1 MSFAFPKEI
10 VITKQFQIVNGNN
23 SNQSVT
29 FDPDISSV
37 FSSLEFVNVLNN
49 TFPDAGFVLEDDQ
62 YLSEENAKNLFIEKI
77 GGALEGSFNIIGDLD
92 VSGSFSLVGNTIFN
106 GDVDINGN
114 LESNSNFN
122 LGKVLTLYDA
132 LNISGGGYKD
142 VNNLNEGFRPIL
154 IGNNVN
160 IDSSTKPKD
169 SITIGNFSGLNRT
182 GTQGQRSISI
192 GNYVGHQEQGI
203 GSIGLGYY
211 SAHDT
216 QGNYAVSIGYYDDAS
231 GQTNQSNQAVSIGK
245 DAGNTAQGNNAV
257 SIGSSAGKTSQGDF
271 NVAIGANAGKDTQ
284 ATKAIAI
291 GYNSGTN
298 NQSLQSVSIGTNA
311 GETSQ
316 GLNSIA
322 LGTNAA
328 LNTQGVR
335 SVAIGDAAGQKL
347 QGSKSIA
354 IGYLTGRNNQS
365 DGSVA
370 IGEQAANTEQGINSV
385 AIGNNSAKYNQSTNS
400 IAIGANSGIG
410 NATDNT
416 KGQAPYCVAIGSNS
430 GTTNQGLATGYSIA
444 IGNQSGE
451 TDQGDYSV
459 AIGHQSALTTQGT
472 NSVAIGYLTGRTNQS
487 YGSVAI
493 GEQAANAEQGI
504 NSVAVGSNS
513 GKTSQSTHSIA
524 IGDQAGFD
532 TQGGTTGYSI
542 AIGDQAGKSNQ
553 SFKSVAIGNQAGL
566 TSQGGTTGYSIAI
579 GNASGQTQQ
588 TEYAIAIGANAGNNL
603 QKQSSIAI
611 GRDAGKENQQTASIA
626 IGYLSGRTNQNSYS
640 IGLGTQ
646 AAFTGQSSYA
656 IAIGAEAG
664 KTNQSGSSIAL
675 GYQTGYTAQNTNAVA
690 IGREAGKTSQGADTI
705 SIGNYLDSANNGQH
719 NQGTSAI
726 SFGRNAGKTDQGV
739 DSIAIGRYAANTN
752 QSTECI
758 AIGMEAGQNN
768 QDHKSIAMGWR
779 AAYDGQ
785 GHNSVAIGLRAGEY
799 NQGEQSIAVGFD
811 SGQTNQGNYSIA
823 MGFHAGSVDQHANT
837 IILNANTTDLNS
849 SGTSRFYVKPIRNTD
864 TQDTFLRYNATSGEI
879 THHLDLNMPNNGLIK
894 FNNDSSTA
902 GPNKIQLWGNGQYG
916 FGIGSLTVKY
926 SSKQKHTFYY
936 NPSTT
941 NNVATNNGT
950 LGMELD
956 NSNLKVSG
964 KIGINNNN
972 ITPTYELDIKGISHT
987 GSEGFHSGRIL
998 HYYPLNSLSGFTQSG
1013 SGAATIENNDYAK
1026 LTNNDVSI
1034 TSPSISIRGYT
1045 HFKENGTYTANAAG
1059 NNILG
1064 YTSQRILVKL
1074 NAQFYSQDGNTDYFS
1089 IHLLN
1094 SSGVQIAEIYKVYN
1108 STQSTSVGFVPIV
1121 CDITPY
1127 LIENLHNI
1135 KIKIS
1140 SNGGSGDYVLVK
1152 NLTICVDDSTPWYNF
1167 SAKQVT
1173 ITDKLSIGNTNP
1185 SVTLDITATDAIKIP
1200 VGTTGQRPT
1209 TSGSSHY
1216 GYIRYNTTNS
1226 SYEGFGAGNA
1236 WGSLGGVKDVDQD
1249 TYISAETSAG
1259 ADNDQLKFFTANNQ
1273 RMIISNDGKV
1283 GIGTNSPSQ
1292 LLHIYGAQKN
1302 FLLQTTNNNQDNNN
1316 SILFQ
1321 NSGTSYSWRIGRRY
1335 NSTINESNK
1344 CNFVISGGNIETNY
1358 ENLNDRFTIGENGNV
1373 GIGTNN
1379 PIEKLHVKDGNIII
1393 HSANPSLYVMAGGT
1407 GTIAGTT
1414 NFLRAHSTTTTNY
1427 IDYKIGNLH
1436 FRSNSSGRMTL
1447 TAAGNLGIGTD
1458 NPTQKL
1464 DVRGNIYST
1473 GSGQFTGGSFNSEN
1487 NPPGVYL
1494 GSANSQYG
1502 NIQIISNQNTGGWVD
1517 FTDNIAGSGT
1527 DFDGR
1532 IRYGSNVGF
1541 DFFTNAS
1548 TTARMHIDLSGNVGI
1563 GKTPASKLDVNGSIR
1578 GGHNT
1583 NTTSY
1588 FGRAAIGYASYNGW
1602 ASFSHLDRAS
1612 AGNYAMMQHSTGQ
1625 TLINASSNK
1634 SINFKINNVDK
1645 MVMLASGNFGIGTS
1659 NPQSKLD
1666 VNGDIN
1672 ITGSG
1677 VLKMD
1682 GVALVENSNN
1692 ANPVDLYYNCRVI
1705 RNVTRQDGMWINFN
1719 SSGTTNADL
1728 RLFAGGDVER
1738 MRIDAYSGNVGIG
1751 TSSPTAKL
1759 HLNDSPVDSTIYYI
1773 PNSTTSTYTHFDKSI
1788 QFSRTNTYRNFYI
1801 GLLGNNTN
1809 NGNVLAFGGDGGG
1822 GSDPNIGMTLDSNG
1836 RLDIG
1841 SLGGGLNVVGNV
1853 GFGTTSPTG
1862 KLHISSGSSGDCELI
1877 LEADTDNNDDGDVP
1891 KILFRQDG
1899 GNDWSMIGADY
1910 YGANNTEKG
1919 HNANA
1924 LTLANS
1930 VSPGG
1935 GGGIIFKTND
1945 SANGYTNAIERMKI
1959 SPSGNVG
1966 IGTTSPSYKLDV
1978 RTTSSAI
1985 AARFGYAGGNT
1996 HGTGQGIV
2004 HITGEA
2010 EGAQAILRFGVPNG
2024 ADGAHKTAIIAKH
2037 ASATGSW
2044 SRSDLY
2050 FCLNNNGNNNTASE
2064 NATTT
2069 HAKMIIKSGGD
2080 VGIGTTSPT
2089 EKLHVAG
2096 NIKLTGNL
2104 ITSSKTISQA
2114 ELGYLDGVTSSI
2126 QTQINAAAG
2135 SGGGAFTT
2143 SGNNCY
2149 FNGAGG
2155 VNIGENNAPSARL
2168 EINDS
2173 AGRSIRF
2180 GTGSSINVHHMD
2192 YYSGNDRT
2200 NPFYINFY
2208 SGEDVHICAGT
2219 QGGNVGIGKTPA
2231 SKLDVNGSIRA
2242 YYDTNNPSYFGRA
2255 AIGGHPNYSD
2265 WASFS
2270 HLDKVSLGNY
2280 AMMQNSAGQVLL
2292 NSSLGQVIKFRNNN
2306 IDRMILSSA
2315 GNFGIGTTNPGNKLV
2330 VVGQTDSTTFNATS
2344 DMRYKENICPLE
2356 NPLEKICQIQGV
2368 NFNFIE
2374 DEDENKKKHAGIIA
2388 QEVYKIIP
2396 EAIDTKN
2403 DDKWTANYNTFIGYL
2418 IESVK
2423 SLKKENDEL
2432 KEDNVEKDKKI
2443 NNLENKI
2450 ENMATDISAIK
2461 EMLKM

>member
-10 VITKQFQIVNGNN
+10 VITKQFQIVNGSN

-77 GGALEGSFNIIGDLD
+77 GGSLEGSFNIVGDLD
-92 VSGSFSLVGNTIFN
+92 VAGNFSLAGNSIFN

-169 SITIGNFSGLNRT
+169 TITIGNFSGLNRT

-192 GNYVGHQEQGI
+192 GNYVGNKEQGI

-231 GQTNQSNQAVSIGK
+231 GQTNQSSQAVSIGK
-245 DAGNTAQGNNAV
+245 DAGYTAQGDNAV

-271 NVAIGANAGKDTQ
+271 NVAIGSSAGKDTQ
-284 ATKAIAI
+284 ATQAIAI
-291 GYNSGTN
+291 GRQAGLTTQGTN
-298 NQSLQSVSIGTNA
+298 SIAIGSDA
-311 GETSQ
+311 GKTSQ

-322 LGTNAA
+322 LGVNSAE
-328 LNTQGVR
+328 NTQ
-335 SVAIGDAAGQKL
+335 STYSIAIGDAAGQEL

-354 IGYLTGRNNQS
+354 IGYFTGRSNQS

-385 AIGNNSAKYNQSTNS
+385 AIGNNTAKYNQSTNS

-410 NATDNT
+410 NATDST
-416 KGQAPYCVAIGSNS
+416 KGQAPYCIAIGSNS

-487 YGSVAI
+487 DGSVAI
-493 GEQAANAEQGI
+493 GEQAANAEQGVR
-504 NSVAVGSNS
+504 SVAIGSNS

-524 IGDQAGFD
+524 IGDEAGFD

-542 AIGDQAGKSNQ
+542 AIGDKAGKSSQ
-553 SFKSVAIGNQAGL
+553 GLKSVAIGNQAGL

-579 GNASGQTQQ
+579 GNASGQEQQ
-588 TEYAIAIGANAGNNL
+588 TEYAIAIGANAGNSL

-611 GRDAGKENQQTASIA
+611 GRDAGKQNQQTASIA
-626 IGYLSGRTNQNSYS
+626 IGYLSGQTNQNSYS

-664 KTNQSGSSIAL
+664 KFNQYGSSIAL
-675 GYQTGYTAQNTNAVA
+675 GYQTGYTSQNTNAVA

-726 SFGRNAGKTDQGV
+726 SFGRNAGKTNQGANSIAMGLQSGFEDQGQT
-739 DSIAIGRYAANTN
+739 SIAIGFRAGYIKQGVQGTFGDQGDA
-752 QSTECI
+752 I
-758 AIGMEAGQNN
+758 AIGVDAGQTN
-768 QDHKSIAMGWR
+768 QQRRTIAMGLS
-779 AAYDGQ
+779 AGKINQHFSSVAIGYEVAMSGQ
-785 GHNSVAIGLRAGEY
+785 QSNSLAIGLRAGYE
-799 NQGEQSIAVGFD
+799 NQGQNSIAVGFYA
-811 SGQTNQGNYSIA
+811 GYENQGTTSIA
-823 MGFHAGSVDQHANT
+823 IGNRAGEVDQHANT
-837 IILNANTTDLNS
+837 IILNANNTGLNS
-849 SGTSRFYVKPIRNTD
+849 SGTSGFYVKPIRNTD

-894 FNNDSSTA
+894 FNNDLSTS

-916 FGIGSLTVKY
+916 FGIGSVTVKY
-926 SSKQKHTFYY
+926 SSAQKHTFYY

-964 KIGINNNN
+964 KIGINNDVS

-998 HYYPLNSLSGFTQSG
+998 HYYPLNSLSGFIKSG
-1013 SGAATIENNDYAK
+1013 PGAATIENSDYVK

-1045 HFKENGTYTANAAG
+1045 HFKENGTYTANAAS

-1074 NAQFYSQDGNTDYFS
+1074 NAQFYSQDGNNEYFS
-1089 IHLLN
+1089 IHLLD
-1094 SSGVQIAEIYKVYN
+1094 SADVQIAEIYKVYN

-1140 SNGGSGDYVLVK
+1140 SNGSSGDYVLVK

-1167 SAKQVT
+1167 SAKQLT
-1173 ITDKLSIGNTNP
+1173 ITDKL
-1185 SVTLDITATDAIKIP
+1185 
-1200 VGTTGQRPT
+1200 
-1209 TSGSSHY
+1209 
-1216 GYIRYNTTNS
+1216 
-1226 SYEGFGAGNA
+1226 
-1236 WGSLGGVKDVDQD
+1236 
-1249 TYISAETSAG
+1249 
-1259 ADNDQLKFFTANNQ
+1259 
-1273 RMIISNDGKV
+1273 
-1283 GIGTNSPSQ
+1283 GIGTTSPSQ
-1292 LLHIYGAQKN
+1292 LLHIYGAQQN

-1335 NSTINESNK
+1335 NSDFNTSNK
-1344 CNFVISGGNIETNY
+1344 CNFVISGGNIETDY

-1379 PIEKLHVKDGNIII
+1379 PIEKLYVKDGNIII
-1393 HSANPSLYVMAGGT
+1393 HSASTNPSLYVMTGGD
-1407 GTIAGTT
+1407 GTISGTT
-1414 NFLRAHSTTTTNY
+1414 NFLRAHSTTTNNY
-1427 IDYKIGNLH
+1427 LDYKIGNLH
-1436 FRSNSSGRMTL
+1436 FRSNSIGRMTL

-1473 GSGQFTGGSFNSEN
+1473 GSGQFTGGNFNSLN
-1487 NPPGVYL
+1487 SPPGVYL
-1494 GSANSQYG
+1494 GAISSTYG
-1502 NIQIISNQNTGGWVD
+1502 NMQIISSNNNGGWID
-1517 FTDNIAGSGT
+1517 FTDNIAGSGA

-1548 TTARMHIDLSGNVGI
+1548 TTPSMHIDLGGNVGI
-1563 GKTPASKLDVNGSIR
+1563 GTSVPNSKLDVNGSIR

-1588 FGRAAIGYASYNGW
+1588 FGLAAIGYAGNYNGW
-1602 ASFSHLDRAS
+1602 ASFSHLGRATE
-1612 AGNYAMMQHSTGQ
+1612 GNYAMMQNSTGQ

-1645 MVMLASGNFGIGTS
+1645 MIMLASGNFGIGTT

-1672 ITGSG
+1672 ISGNG

-1682 GVALVENSNN
+1682 GVTLVENNN
-1692 ANPVDLYYNCRVI
+1692 NGGDADLYYNCRVI
-1705 RNVTRQDGMWINFN
+1705 RNTTRTDGMWINYN
-1719 SSGTTNADL
+1719 SSGNNAADL
-1728 RLFAGGDVER
+1728 RFYANGNSER
-1738 MRIDAYSGNVGIG
+1738 VRIKADTGNVGIG
-1751 TSSPTAKL
+1751 TTSPTAKL

-1877 LEADTDNNDDGDVP
+1877 LEADTDNNNDGDVP

-1930 VSPGG
+1930 VSSGA

-1978 RTTSSAI
+1978 
-1985 AARFGYAGGNT
+1985 
-1996 HGTGQGIV
+1996 
-2004 HITGEA
+2004 
-2010 EGAQAILRFGVPNG
+2010 
-2024 ADGAHKTAIIAKH
+2024 D
-2037 ASATGSW
+2037 
-2044 SRSDLY
+2044 
-2050 FCLNNNGNNNTASE
+2050 
-2064 NATTT
+2064 
-2069 HAKMIIKSGGD
+2069 
-2080 VGIGTTSPT
+2080 
-2089 EKLHVAG
+2089 G
-2096 NIKLTGNL
+2096 NIKLTGAL

-2126 QTQINAAAG
+2126 QTQINAAAAAAS
-2135 SGGGAFTT
+2135 SGGAAFTQT
-2143 SGNNCY
+2143 STSCY
-2149 FNGAGG
+2149 FNGGGG
-2155 VNIGENNAPSARL
+2155 VNIGESNAPSARL
-2168 EINDS
+2168 EINDD

-2180 GTGSSINVHHMD
+2180 GTSSSSNVHHMD
-2192 YYSGNDRT
+2192 YYSGNDQ
-2200 NPFYINFY
+2200 NNAFYINHY
-2208 SGEDVHICAGT
+2208 SGEDIIICAGT
-2219 QGGNVGIGKTPA
+2219 QGGNVGIGKTPSA
-2231 SKLDVNGSIRA
+2231 KLEVDGSIRGGHNT
-2242 YYDTNNPSYFGRA
+2242 DTTSYFGRT
-2255 AIGGHPNYSD
+2255 AIGYASYSD
-2265 WASFS
+2265 WGSFS
-2270 HLDKVSLGNY
+2270 HIDRASAGNY
-2280 AMMQNSAGQVLL
+2280 AMMQNSAGSTIL
-2292 NSSLGQVIKFRNNN
+2292 NASSGQTIKFRNNN
-2306 IDRMILSSA
+2306 YDKMILLSN

-2374 DEDENKKKHAGIIA
+2374 DEDENKQKHAGIIA

-2450 ENMATDISAIK
+2450 ENMATDINAIK